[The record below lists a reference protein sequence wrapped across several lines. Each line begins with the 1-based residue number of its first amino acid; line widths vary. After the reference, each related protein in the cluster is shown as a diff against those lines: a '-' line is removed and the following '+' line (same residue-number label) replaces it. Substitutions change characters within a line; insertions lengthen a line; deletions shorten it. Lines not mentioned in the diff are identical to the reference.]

1 MWQEGPG
8 FESWSSSIAQVRVT
22 LATDT
27 IFQTPHRAR
36 ALCTNK
42 NYWEVATQPCMCCI
56 FIFVYICSMTWGT
69 TIYAHFFQ
77 ATPPNEPTATLANST
92 ILHLQLY
99 CNILFIILLSSA
111 TSTSIYILNVK
122 RKTWIETKPNPTG
135 SHDSRIW
142 RYHTEGMFW
151 PFLGLAFA
159 EGHTKKS
166 CDLMPVVGNMKQQ
179 DSGQNRCRN
188 PLLTSFAWL
197 VNTPT
202 VLCCVACTASSKR
215 APYATQRMP
224 TRPHTLQHQSE

>member
-1 MWQEGPG
+1 
-8 FESWSSSIAQVRVT
+8 
-22 LATDT
+22 
-27 IFQTPHRAR
+27 
-36 ALCTNK
+36 
-42 NYWEVATQPCMCCI
+42 MCCI

-159 EGHTKKS
+159 EGYTKRS
-166 CDLMPVVGNMKQQ
+166 RDLLPVGNMRQQ
-179 DSGQNRCRN
+179 DSQNRCRN
-188 PLLTSFAWL
+188 PLLTSIAWL
-197 VNTPT
+197 VNTRT
-202 VLCCVACTASSKR
+202 VLCCVACTATAARR
-215 APYATQRMP
+215 ANGGGPYATHAH
-224 TRPHTLQHQSE
+224 TDTLQHQSE